1 MTAVEFRVAAFN
13 VLANRFSRTWADR
26 RSEVARRLTH
36 VKGPATLAKASI
48 NLLTE
53 CYAGEADYL
62 AGALNVA
69 TVRHCGSTIAYAK
82 SWRLGRTWR
91 LNWLGDTHGAIIAE
105 LTRDGVTINAV
116 ASHLPPSNVAEV
128 TYRWHCLDR
137 LAKFLHGWKDPTII
151 GGDFNWRGME
161 SRAAAL
167 GLRSARTGPEMATT
181 GTLRKGQAIDY
192 VLTRNMSVRRFQ
204 VLPGWGSDHHL
215 LSVSLTAPGGDL

>member
-1 MTAVEFRVAAFN
+1 MTEFRVAAFN
-13 VLANRFSRTWADR
+13 VLANRFSRTWPDR
-26 RSEVARRLTH
+26 RSEVARRLAH
-36 VKGPATLAKASI
+36 VKGPATVAKASI

-62 AGALNVA
+62 AGALKLA

-105 LTRDGVTINAV
+105 LKRDGVTINAV
-116 ASHLPPSNVAEV
+116 ASHLPPFAWRAK
-128 TYRWHCLDR
+128 YRRQCLER
-137 LAKFLHGWKDPTII
+137 LTQFMKGWTDPTVI

-161 SRAAAL
+161 APAAKL
-167 GLRSARTGPEMATT
+167 GLASARIGDELTT
-181 GTLRKGQAIDY
+181 NGTLRKGRAIDY
-192 VLTRNMSVRRFQ
+192 VLTRRMGVRRFD
-204 VLPGWGSDHHL
+204 VLPGWGSDHHM